1 MLRRTD
7 RVVAPPTLSQA
18 TSMAQ
23 DPNLPDIRLNPDG
36 MYREETFTDLQA
48 GSVRR
53 MVPVTRDGRDD
64 PSRPALYEGHASL
77 MTQRGPLPL
86 QFHLDANSLEDAIA
100 KFPDAARQ
108 ALTETLEHLRRL
120 QREAQSSIVV
130 PGAGGMGGMGGMGGG
145 GLIKP

>member
-1 MLRRTD
+1 MT
-7 RVVAPPTLSQA
+7 P
-18 TSMAQ
+18 
-23 DPNLPDIRLNPDG
+23 DPNLPDIRLDPDG
-36 MYREETFTDLQA
+36 LYREETFTDLRA

-53 MVPVTRDGRDD
+53 MVPVTRDGKDD

-86 QFHLDANSLEDAIA
+86 QFHLEARSLDEALA

-108 ALTETLEHLRRL
+108 ALTETLEHVRQL

-130 PGAGGMGGMGGMGGG
+130 PGGPGG

>member
-1 MLRRTD
+1 
-7 RVVAPPTLSQA
+7 
-18 TSMAQ
+18 MAQ
-23 DPNLPDIRLNPDG
+23 DPNLPDIRLDPDG
-36 MYREETFTDLQA
+36 LYREETFTDLRA
-48 GSVRR
+48 GSIRR
-53 MVPVTRDGRDD
+53 MVPVTREGKDD

-86 QFHLDANSLEDAIA
+86 QFHLDASSLEDAMA

-108 ALTETLEHLRRL
+108 ALTETLEQIRQM

-130 PGAGGMGGMGGMGGG
+130 PGGGGMGPGGLGG